1 MKTSEKSS
9 TLIIPEPGHHQVFN
23 STILE
28 SGFYLQLQEHRDPT
42 TNQHTR
48 LGFKDIEA
56 LCRYMYNRTVD
67 ELMHANI
74 LDRYMRLRVE
84 PDTIPDMLKEY
95 FGLVMDTTDISE
107 LLYEA
112 LIEQDKIV
120 FSDWTRIYPKSMKSL
135 AFTDIA
141 KRLLSDVPWFTYRRK
156 NDRASMIVMKM
167 EWLLRDALRTSIS
180 YDTQTGYYIYE
191 TEFKNQFGNS
201 VKLVISSNSNRMN
214 QIMENLDR
222 AINTAADLKIMVGKT
237 KTLASEH
244 KLLCSFIIDPKTKKG
259 ETANDHFST
268 REIIQEEN
276 REVG

>member
-1 MKTSEKSS
+1 
-9 TLIIPEPGHHQVFN
+9 
-23 STILE
+23 
-28 SGFYLQLQEHRDPT
+28 
-42 TNQHTR
+42 
-48 LGFKDIEA
+48 
-56 LCRYMYNRTVD
+56 MYNRTVD

-84 PDTIPDMLKEY
+84 PDMIPDMLKEY
-95 FGLVMDTTDISE
+95 FGLDMDTTDISE

-156 NDRASMIVMKM
+156 NDRASLIVMKM
-167 EWLLRDALRTSIS
+167 EWLLRDALGTSIS

-201 VKLVISSNSNRMN
+201 VKLVSV
-214 QIMENLDR
+214 
-222 AINTAADLKIMVGKT
+222 AIVIV
-237 KTLASEH
+237 
-244 KLLCSFIIDPKTKKG
+244 
-259 ETANDHFST
+259 
-268 REIIQEEN
+268 
-276 REVG
+276 